1 MAYCTVEELTVLT
14 GSDLDPTTVLTPIIE
29 AADRRIDAT
38 LARAGLT
45 GTRNDAD
52 LKEAS
57 LHFSIALIVDRG
69 RLTSERPDRLEL
81 GSDLRLGNA
90 TQSEIDYHERVAAD
104 AVTRYVV
111 RASSSG
117 RRVLVRRVN

>member
-1 MAYCTVEELTVLT
+1 MT

-29 AADRRIDAT
+29 AAERRVDAT
-38 LARAGLT
+38 LARSGLT
-45 GTRNDAD
+45 GSPGDAD

-57 LHFSIALIVDRG
+57 LHIAIALIVDRQ
-69 RLTSERPDRLEL
+69 RLTSERPDRLGL
-81 GSDLRLGNA
+81 GGDLTIGNT

-104 AVTRYVV
+104 AVTRYVA
-111 RASSSG
+111 RTSSTG

>member
-1 MAYCTVEELTVLT
+1 MAYCTVEELTVMT

-45 GTRNDAD
+45 AD

-104 AVTRYVV
+104 AVTRYVA
-111 RASSSG
+111 RTSAAG

>member
-1 MAYCTVEELTVLT
+1 MT
-14 GSDLDPTTVLTPIIE
+14 GSGLDPTTVLTPIIE
-29 AADRRIDAT
+29 AAERRVDAT
-38 LARAGLT
+38 LARSGLAGSP
-45 GTRNDAD
+45 GDAD

-104 AVTRYVV
+104 AVTRYVA
-111 RASSSG
+111 RTSSAG
-117 RRVLVRRVN
+117 RVLVRRVN

>member
-1 MAYCTVEELTVLT
+1 MAYCTVGELTVMT